1 MNIVVKTSLMQD
13 KIKDLLDGGVY
24 DGVIFSFVEKKGI
37 DLIFNV
43 SGDNI
48 DDIDVTAIAKKAIRS
63 TDYGRGI
70 YFSVV
75 EK

>member
-1 MNIVVKTSLMQD
+1 MNIVVKTTLMQD

-37 DLIFNV
+37 DLTFNV
-43 SGDNI
+43 SGDNLEN
-48 DDIDVTAIAKKAIRS
+48 IDVTAIAKQAIRS
-63 TDYGRGI
+63 TEYGRGI